1 MKAKKWVSYGIF
13 CLLIPAVVAGGALL
27 FEEKQYAW
35 VSLCAAVLA
44 CVPFFLHFERKTGR
58 RAVAAPRR
66 RLLFKAGSEA
76 RLPGAFY
83 P

>member
-35 VSLCAAVLA
+35 VSALRGGSGLR
-44 CVPFFLHFERKTGR
+44 PF
-58 RAVAAPRR
+58 
-66 RLLFKAGSEA
+66 LF
-76 RLPGAFY
+76 AF
-83 P
+83 

>member
-1 MKAKKWVSYGIF
+1 MFQRGPSSNALLRDKGEKQAKKFAAKLKKLSKMQSSI
-13 CLLIPAVVAGGALL
+13 LLS
-27 FEEKQYAW
+27 F
-35 VSLCAAVLA
+35 
-44 CVPFFLHFERKTGR
+44 FERKTGR
-58 RAVAAPRR
+58 RAAEAPRR

>member
-1 MKAKKWVSYGIF
+1 MFQRGPSSNALLRDKGEKQAKKFAAKLKKLSKMPDRI
-13 CLLIPAVVAGGALL
+13 LLS
-27 FEEKQYAW
+27 F
-35 VSLCAAVLA
+35 
-44 CVPFFLHFERKTGR
+44 FERKTGR